1 MNTLAYLWQPIT
13 GALALA
19 GIGFLAIVGWLT
31 NRKKTAT
38 DTEDEKSHREA
49 DRLIGILSKTV
60 KQLEEDIHRIGN
72 ELHITKQELTRIT
85 NENQVITRILQGRDN
100 STEEYYK
107 AGYEAMGTI
116 KSTHEIIVAMNN
128 NFERLY
134 TALENKA
141 S

>member
-1 MNTLAYLWQPIT
+1 MNVLAYLWQPIT
-13 GALALA
+13 GTITLA
-19 GIGFLAIVGWLT
+19 GVGLLAVIGWVT
-31 NRKKTAT
+31 SRKKTAV
-38 DTEDEKSHREA
+38 DEEDEKGHREA

-107 AGYEAMGTI
+107 SGYEAMGTI
-116 KSTHEIIVAMNN
+116 KATHEIIVAMNQ